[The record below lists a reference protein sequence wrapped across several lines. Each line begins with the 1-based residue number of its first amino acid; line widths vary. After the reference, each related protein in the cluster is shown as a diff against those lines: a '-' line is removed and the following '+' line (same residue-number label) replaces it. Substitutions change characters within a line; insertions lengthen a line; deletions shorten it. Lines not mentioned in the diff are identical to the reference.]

1 MAEIAL
7 EAVTIRTPCS
17 PSNKYLKHDL
27 QKFTFVTNY
36 TFRGGYQALDH
47 MHTRTKLIYLC
58 ARA

>member
-27 QKFTFVTNY
+27 QKIY
-36 TFRGGYQALDH
+36 FRDKLHVSMEETA
-47 MHTRTKLIYLC
+47 TKLLIIC
-58 ARA
+58 TRARN

>member
-17 PSNKYLKHDL
+17 PSNKYPKHDL

-36 TFRGGYQALDH
+36 VSMEEAA
-47 MHTRTKLIYLC
+47 TKLS
-58 ARA
+58 